1 MASYLWFAVISYHLR
16 KLFTSLSRHE
26 PRNAFLKYSAFV
38 WVSAAIPTGVIYIMN
53 QIWGEDPQ
61 KRYLTPFVGFVG
73 CYMQGEFILKLY
85 LAR

>member
-16 KLFTSLSRHE
+16 KLFTSLSRLE

-38 WVSAAIPTGVIYIMN
+38 WVLAAIPTGVIYIMN

-73 CYMQGEFILKLY
+73 CYMQGGFILKLY